1 MSFKIT
7 TAAAGAL
14 LALVSHGALATGFQY
29 AYDDGMAETNQ
40 GPPSSFNPDMLWG
53 NYFMTQPGGE
63 VITQISVAFGPTF
76 PSLANGPVTFW
87 LLNDPDDD
95 FDPTNAQ
102 VLTSVQATPDVFNN
116 NFFTVDITPTM
127 VSGGFFVGAS
137 AQLLGGQ
144 DRPARVDRNT
154 SGENSWFFY
163 APSIADTIND
173 LASAPFFTR
182 NNNTQFV
189 PLPGAFMVRANAI
202 PTPGALA
209 LCGVAVGVMGVRRR
223 R

>member
-14 LALVSHGALATGFQY
+14 LALASHGALATGVQY
-29 AYDDGMAETNQ
+29 AYDDGMGNTNQ

-116 NFFTVDITPTM
+116 NFFTVDINPTT

-137 AQLLGGQ
+137 AQRG
-144 DRPARVDRNT
+144 
-154 SGENSWFFY
+154 F
-163 APSIADTIND
+163 
-173 LASAPFFTR
+173 
-182 NNNTQFV
+182 
-189 PLPGAFMVRANAI
+189 
-202 PTPGALA
+202 
-209 LCGVAVGVMGVRRR
+209 GVAAD
-223 R
+223 